1 MSPIPRGALGSV
13 GLLTDISIELFEA
26 LFDIAAGES
35 AGIPEPTSTLDL
47 VYAACGL

>member
-1 MSPIPRGALGSV
+1 MSAIPRGALGSV

-26 LFDIAAGES
+26 LFDVAFEETEYT
-35 AGIPEPTSTLDL
+35 PEPTFALDL